1 MLLLHPYCSANCL
14 AVYLSLFNNNPKVP
28 IITSTM
34 INNYVKNQ
42 ADTYFFDDKDR
53 QAQYEAA
60 YRKLIKNR
68 PGDVS
73 ISNGGTKDVMDHI
86 KAVEAK

>member
-1 MLLLHPYCSANCL
+1 MTEDGYFSPEYYATRD
-14 AVYLSLFNNNPKVP
+14 YLEAKDYIADMSKDN
-28 IITSTM
+28 

-42 ADTYFFDDKDR
+42 VDTYFFDDKDR